1 MLTKIRIQNFKQFD
15 DVEIELGQTVVFIG
29 PNNSGKTTAL
39 QALALW
45 ELGLRKWRE
54 RRTTAKQRTS
64 VAINRKDV
72 ISIPVPDIEL
82 LWRNLKYHGK
92 RENQQKKQPN
102 VLIDVELRGIEDNQ
116 EWSCKLS
123 FNYSNSESF
132 YCRFVP
138 STQEEIA
145 PSPFAASVRMAFLP
159 PMSGLLA
166 DEDLWQPGSINR
178 RIGEGRTAEVLRNL
192 CYRLVEG
199 EESKGHWEKI
209 VEQIKQSFGIELLVP
224 IYDPANGTIRMEYRD
239 RNGVVL
245 DLSSSGRGMLQVL
258 LLLAYM
264 YNNPGAVL
272 LLDEPDAHLE
282 IIRQHAI
289 YDLLTNVGQETG
301 SQIIIASHSEV
312 LMDKA
317 FGRDLLVSFAG
328 KPKRINTTS
337 AKTQLAKS
345 LRYISANQY
354 FQADVT
360 GWCLYLEGETDLAIL
375 QKFAALLSHGA
386 AEALREPFV
395 RYVGNVPSNAREPFF
410 GLRHYKPDLVGIAI
424 FDRDP
429 VEQIQTGSPLRELTW
444 QRREIEN
451 YLCMPETLIAYARS
465 GAADEADAA
474 RREQVMQQ
482 VIDDTNNA
490 FQLLGQPDRWSP
502 DRNVSVEGLPA
513 VFDNFYKRLGLPNL
527 MLKTNFHTLVPFIP
541 KDKIDPEVTEKLDA
555 IVEVAR
561 QAKPYED

>member
-45 ELGLRKWRE
+45 NAFFVKIGFELLQAQGDQSIIPYQ
-54 RRTTAKQRTS
+54 TALNRNEL
-64 VAINRKDV
+64 VAV
-72 ISIPVPDIEL
+72 PVPRLSL
-82 LWRNLKYHGK
+82 LWRNLKLRNGETADMRIRVDGVTDSNEIWSHSLLF
-92 RENQQKKQPN
+92 RFVNEES
-102 VLIDVELRGIEDNQ
+102 VECIKLNRNDNQ
-116 EWSCKLS
+116 VFDLLT
-123 FNYSNSESF
+123 
-132 YCRFVP
+132 RF
-138 STQEEIA
+138 
-145 PSPFAASVRMAFLP
+145 AFLP
-159 PMSGLLA
+159 PMSGLA
-166 DEDLWQPGSINR
+166 AIEDRLDRGSINR

-490 FQLLGQPDRWSP
+490 FQLLGQPDLWSP

>member
-54 RRTTAKQRTS
+54 RRKTS
-64 VAINRKDV
+64 RERAGVVINRKDV
-72 ISIPVPDIEL
+72 ISIPVPNASL
-82 LWRNLKYHGK
+82 LWRNLKVRGAKRQSGK
-92 RENQQKKQPN
+92 QEN
-102 VLIDVELRGIEDNQ
+102 VYIYIELNGLDEQQ
-116 EWSCKLS
+116 EWRCKLS
-123 FNYSNSESF
+123 FNQVNSESF
-132 YCRFVP
+132 YSRFVP
-138 STQEEIA
+138 ETKEDSS
-145 PSPFAASVRMAFLP
+145 PSSFASDIRIAFLP
-159 PMSGLLA
+159 PMSGLVRE
-166 DEDLWQPGSINR
+166 EDRLELPSIQR
-178 RIGEGRTAEVLRNL
+178 RIGEGRTAEILRNL
-192 CYRLVEG
+192 CYRLFETDEQNGNWHKV
-199 EESKGHWEKI
+199 
-209 VEQIKQSFGIELLVP
+209 VNQIKEKFGVELLP
-224 IYDPANGTIRMEYRD
+224 PQYDEGLIVLSYKD
-239 RNGVVL
+239 RSGVTL
-245 DLSSSGRGMLQVL
+245 DLSASGRGMLQVL

-282 IIRQHAI
+282 IIRQHSI
-289 YDLLTNVGQETG
+289 YDLLTSVGKETN

-312 LMDKA
+312 IMDKA
-317 FGRDLLVSFAG
+317 FGRDLLISFAG
-328 KPKRINTTS
+328 KPKRVNTTS
-337 AKTQLAKS
+337 AKTQLGKS

-375 QKFAALLSHGA
+375 QRFAALLNHDA
-386 AEALREPFV
+386 VEALREPFV

-410 GLRHYKPDLVGIAI
+410 GLRHYKPDLVGVAL

-429 VEQIQTGSPLRELTW
+429 VEQLQTGSPLMELAW
-444 QRREIEN
+444 RRREIEN
-451 YLCMPETLIAYARS
+451 YLCMPETLLAYARS
-465 GAADEADAA
+465 GVSDESDAA
-474 RREQVMQQ
+474 RREGVMQQ
-482 VIDDTNNA
+482 VINDTNNA
-490 FQLLGQPDRWSP
+490 FQLLGQPDLWSP

-541 KDKIDPEVTEKLDA
+541 KEKIDPEVAEKLDA
-555 IVEVAR
+555 IVQVAR
-561 QAKPYED
+561 QAKPYDD